1 MLGSRTRKEPSF
13 GRIGLVGDGSG
24 APGGTPPI
32 RVVSPSV
39 TTRARVRDIWAYR
52 ETIVGLVRKEIK
64 VKYKGSFLG
73 FLWSTLNPAMYLGI
87 YYVVF
92 QIVLKNGIPDFAL
105 FLLTG
110 LLVWNVFQTAIPT
123 ATTAVVANSSIVKKV
138 SFPREI
144 LAISAVGASLV
155 FFVFQA
161 VVLLVALAAFRFA
174 PHWEFVPLVPFALLD
189 LVVFSIALAV
199 FFSAVNVY
207 MRDTQ
212 HLMELVLVAWFWA
225 TPVCYPYQEVA
236 LHLGRF
242 FWVYLLNP
250 ITTVVLVFQRAF
262 YPRVSY
268 HVGPTL
274 VRMLPVRGPL
284 WYLVPLGGILVV
296 SVLLLLGALKVFGR
310 LEGNFAEEL

>member
-1 MLGSRTRKEPSF
+1 MLGSRARKEPSF
-13 GRIGLVGDGSG
+13 GHIGLVGEGPRAPRGSL
-24 APGGTPPI
+24 PV
-32 RVVSPSV
+32 RVVTPTV
-39 TTRARVRDIWAYR
+39 TTRARIRDIWAYR

-64 VKYKGSFLG
+64 VKYKDSFLG
-73 FLWSTLNPAMYLGI
+73 FLWSTLNPAMYLGV

-105 FLLTG
+105 YLLTG
-110 LLVWNVFQTAIPT
+110 LLVWNLFQTAIPT

-155 FFVFQA
+155 FFFFQA
-161 VVLLVALAAFRFA
+161 IVLLIAIAAFRFA
-174 PHWEFVPLVPFALLD
+174 PHWQFVALVPFAMVDLL
-189 LVVFSIALAV
+189 LFSVALAV

-236 LHLGRF
+236 EHLGHF

-250 ITTVVLVFQRAF
+250 ITTIVLIFQRAF

-268 HVGPTL
+268 HVGTTL

-296 SVLLLLGALKVFGR
+296 SVLLLLGALRVFGR